1 MSVVQIARWPTRWHP
16 SFAPN
21 RSVTCRT
28 ILCDHNATSS
38 STPSR
43 SRSPLPRSRIDANVT
58 RPISPHLEH
67 HCRPVAISP
76 ANSTSFTLVS
86 HRRGKLSESVGT
98 CIARLGK
105 HSLDARSKLR
115 THHRPSVRLIDQPT
129 ELANFSSSISPPVR
143 AHPIT
148 KTCEVTTRSP
158 IAMATASTVDL
169 QLDRHGLTV
178 IN

>member
-1 MSVVQIARWPTRWHP
+1 MYCTTRQAFARCP
-16 SFAPN
+16 FEA
-21 RSVTCRT
+21 
-28 ILCDHNATSS
+28 
-38 STPSR
+38 
-43 SRSPLPRSRIDANVT
+43 
-58 RPISPHLEH
+58 
-67 HCRPVAISP
+67 
-76 ANSTSFTLVS
+76 S
-86 HRRGKLSESVGT
+86 H
-98 CIARLGK
+98 
-105 HSLDARSKLR
+105 
-115 THHRPSVRLIDQPT
+115 HHRPSVRLIDQPT

>member
-43 SRSPLPRSRIDANVT
+43 SRSPLPG
-58 RPISPHLEH
+58 LESMQMSLDQY
-67 HCRPVAISP
+67 RR
-76 ANSTSFTLVS
+76 TSNTTS

>member
-76 ANSTSFTLVS
+76 ANSTSFTLVVNIDRS
-86 HRRGKLSESVGT
+86 LE
-98 CIARLGK
+98 CN
-105 HSLDARSKLR
+105 HSLSHIFL
-115 THHRPSVRLIDQPT
+115 
-129 ELANFSSSISPPVR
+129 
-143 AHPIT
+143 
-148 KTCEVTTRSP
+148 
-158 IAMATASTVDL
+158 
-169 QLDRHGLTV
+169 
-178 IN
+178 

>member
-21 RSVTCRT
+21 RSVTCRPYSAIT
-28 ILCDHNATSS
+28 MRLPRQHHRGVAHPCPGLESMQMSLDQYRRTSN
-38 STPSR
+38 TTVDR
-43 SRSPLPRSRIDANVT
+43 WRSPRQLTDHSK
-58 RPISPHLEH
+58 
-67 HCRPVAISP
+67 
-76 ANSTSFTLVS
+76 S

-115 THHRPSVRLIDQPT
+115 TIID
-129 ELANFSSSISPPVR
+129 LRSISPPVR